1 MRVSLQIDGDAKG
14 AVDAAQETGRA
25 IGDLGKQ
32 TDQITKA
39 IEEGF
44 NRASGAI
51 GKTGENKDV
60 IAANDNAASSAL
72 GLANMLGQVAGKA
85 TDADSALGKAA
96 SGATSLAKGIGELMK
111 GAGVV
116 ASIGTA
122 LGLALT
128 VATTFYGIVNSGA
141 DKANKQLDEQAR
153 LVGVI
158 KDAYRDASKTAG
170 EFYTQSKSITLLQAQ
185 QNLIQLQA
193 AQASAA
199 KDIANRLSPNP
210 LGVINGSIPGEAG
223 MDNGLAGALFPDQ
236 SNQRFI
242 EFQGAFDR
250 LTASIAA
257 GTNDIAGFRN
267 EVAAIG
273 NAAAGTNPKIA
284 ELANGILTQT
294 KSAGDLATGV
304 AKAQATM
311 AVLNGTATEQQRALL
326 GLSNTTNQAGSE
338 FDRLTKAME
347 RRAASEEAEAKTVGK
362 SAGEAAKLRTQY
374 LLNEAAAQ
382 SGIKVNG
389 EYADTIDRIA
399 NRFGAAAQAA
409 ALANVRS
416 QAAFDLSQL
425 GRNTVDG
432 TVAGQ
437 LRQVYG
443 DNVEAQMNGALATS
457 LRFNESMKDLKAT
470 TVDLGQGA
478 FRDFRMQ
485 IEQGAGA
492 FKALETAGVNAFNKI
507 IDKIADRSIDNFVSS
522 LFGAAGNAGGGIIG
536 SIGKLFAAAGGGTFG
551 PGWGIVGEEGPELIK
566 VHAGGGVTVIPNQAS
581 KPFLPGFAAGGSLS
595 PWGDVTRFQPAQGGG
610 AQQSIQQVQ
619 VQVGVSVDEDG
630 QLQAYVKSVSQDTA
644 AAGLK
649 QYRTS
654 QQMARDVAAHSTKA
668 AVRGWS

>member
-44 NRASGAI
+44 NRAAGAI

-170 EFYTQSKSITLLQAQ
+170 EFYTQSKNITLLQAQ

-193 AQASAA
+193 AQSRAA
-199 KDIANRLSPNP
+199 QDISNRLSPSP

-223 MDNGLAGALFPDQ
+223 MDNGLASALFPDQ
-236 SNQRFI
+236 ANDRLKV
-242 EFQGAFDR
+242 FQGAFDA
-250 LTASIAA
+250 LKASIVA
-257 GTNDIAGFRN
+257 GEPDIAAFRDQI
-267 EVAAIG
+267 AAIG
-273 NAAAGTNPKIA
+273 NAALATNPKVA
-284 ELANGILTQT
+284 ELAADLLTQT
-294 KSAGDLATGV
+294 KSAGELATGV
-304 AKAQATM
+304 AKAQAVIG
-311 AVLNGTATEQQRALL
+311 VLTGSATTYQKKLL
-326 GLSNTTNQAGSE
+326 GIDSTVTQ
-338 FDRLTKAME
+338 FDNLTKAME
-347 RRAASEEAEAKTVGK
+347 RRAAAQEAEAQTVGK

-389 EYADTIDRIA
+389 AYADTIDRIA

-425 GRNTVDG
+425 GRNSVDG

-485 IEQGAGA
+485 IAQGATA
-492 FKALETAGVNAFNKI
+492 FEALGTAGVNALNKI
-507 IDKIADRSIDNFVSS
+507 ADKIADKTIDNFVSS

-610 AQQSIQQVQ
+610 SQQAVQQVQ

-630 QLQAYVKSVSQDTA
+630 QLQAYVKSVSQNTA

-654 QQMARDVAAHSTKA
+654 QQMARDVATHSSKA